1 MKPEGKTMQGKSV
14 TASTHP
20 SSTAGNGRSHKLAA
34 SVRSS
39 LGRFLAAC
47 EKGDPNAG
55 SVLSARLFADL
66 MVLGE
71 DPQFR
76 AAFEEVLAQSATD
89 GSEGAAH
96 EAAANAEAL
105 AAVAPAAL
113 WSAVVAIGR
122 LADPKFDSMKP
133 AA

>member
-1 MKPEGKTMQGKSV
+1 MQGKVPS
-14 TASTHP
+14 TSTH
-20 SSTAGNGRSHKLAA
+20 SSSAAAGRSQKLAISA
-34 SVRSS
+34 RAS

-47 EKGDPNAG
+47 EKGDPNAA

-66 MVLGE
+66 MVLAE
-71 DPQFR
+71 DPRFH
-76 AAFEEVLAQSATD
+76 AAFEEVMAQSATD
-89 GSEGAAH
+89 GSEGAVH

-105 AAVAPAAL
+105 AGVAPAAL

-122 LADPKFDSMKP
+122 LADPRFDAIKP

>member
-1 MKPEGKTMQGKSV
+1 MQGKAV
-14 TASTHP
+14 TASTHA
-20 SSTAGNGRSHKLAA
+20 SSAAGNGRSHKLAA

-39 LGRFLAAC
+39 LGRFLTAC

-89 GSEGAAH
+89 GSEGAAP

-113 WSAVVAIGR
+113 WSAIVAIGR
-122 LADPKFDSMKP
+122 LADPRFDSMKP